1 MDIIYKIQSE
11 VKQALGEVYTHE
23 ADASSVLVNVTKKDF
38 TGDYTV
44 VIFPFVKALRKSP
57 IDIGTEIGTWLK
69 EHVEEIIEF
78 NCIQGFLNLSLSD
91 QFWVDQTIDL
101 IQHPDYWKKPAN
113 GKKIIVEFSSPNTNK
128 PLHLG
133 HIRNILL
140 GWSCSQMY
148 EAIGYDVIKTQ
159 IINDR
164 GIAVC
169 KSMLA
174 WQKFADGQ
182 TPEMAKMKSDH
193 FVGDW
198 YVRFDIELQKEYQLW
213 QKSEIAGET
222 FESLK
227 KEDETSE
234 IFFKRFKNE
243 YFNQFSAL
251 GQEAREMLMR
261 WEASDPETR
270 ALWEQM
276 NGWVYKG
283 FDSTY
288 EALGVSFDKLYYE
301 SNTYLLGKDL
311 IEKGL
316 SVGTFFKKDDGS
328 VWVNLEDEGMDE
340 KILLRADGTS
350 VYMTQ
355 DLGTADLRYRDYG
368 AEKMIYVVGDE
379 QNYHF
384 KALFT
389 IMKKLGASYADGL
402 HHLSYGMI
410 DLPTGR
416 MKSRE
421 GTVVDADDLIE
432 DVINEARKGISE
444 RGEIVDLDSHEK
456 EEIIRRIG
464 IAALKFFMI
473 KIDPKKRMIFDPQA
487 SVDLQGQ
494 TGPYIQNAFVRIQ
507 SILRKANK
515 NEEQIDNAYQINEDE
530 KSLLVELC
538 SFPYLVENAAHQLDP
553 SSVANFCYNLAK
565 EFHRYYHEHRI
576 LKAESEAAHVYRLNF
591 IKLIAEV
598 LENGMNLLG
607 IEMPDRM

>member
-91 QFWVDQTIDL
+91 QFWVDQTIEL

-113 GKKIIVEFSSPNTNK
+113 GTKIIVEFSSPNTNK

>member
-1 MDIIYKIQSE
+1 MDIIHKIQSN
-11 VKQALGEVYTHE
+11 VKQALAEVYAHE
-23 ADASSVLVNVTKKDF
+23 ADASSVLINVTKKDF
-38 TGDYTV
+38 KGDYTV
-44 VIFPFVKALRKSP
+44 VIFPFVKVIRKSP
-57 IDIGTEIGTWLK
+57 IEIGTEIGTWLQEHTK
-69 EHVEEIIEF
+69 EVVGF

-91 QFWVDQTIDL
+91 QFWVEQTIDL

-140 GWSCSQMY
+140 GWSCSKMY

-174 WQKFADGQ
+174 WEKFADGK
-182 TPEMAKMKSDH
+182 TPEAAQMKSDH

-198 YVRFDIELQKEYQLW
+198 YVRFDLELQKEYQVW
-213 QKSEIAGET
+213 QQSVPGKET
-222 FESLK
+222 YESQK
-227 KEDETSE
+227 KEDESSE
-234 IFFKRFKNE
+234 VFFRRYKND

-251 GQEAREMLMR
+251 GREGRELLMK
-261 WEASDPETR
+261 WEAGDPKTR

-276 NGWVYKG
+276 NGWVYHG
-283 FDSTY
+283 FESTY
-288 EALGVSFDKLYYE
+288 DALGVSFDKLYYE

-316 SVGTFFKKDDGS
+316 SAGTFFKKDDGS
-328 VWVNLEDEGMDE
+328 VWVNLEDAGMDE

-410 DLPTGR
+410 DLPSGR

-444 RGEIVDLDSHEK
+444 RGEVVDLENAER

-473 KIDPKKRMIFDPQA
+473 KIDPKKRMIFDPKA

-507 SILRKANK
+507 SILRKVNK
-515 NEEQIDNAYQINEDE
+515 EEKQIDSTYHINEDE

-576 LKAESEAAHVYRLNF
+576 LKAESEAAHMYRVSF
-591 IKLIAEV
+591 IKLIAQV
-598 LENGMNLLG
+598 LENGMKLLG